1 MSIDTL
7 KALSN
12 MSLHSD
18 DVEQSKLVEQNH
30 QECEGR
36 KLRSSCNSLVLAGLH
51 ACGDLSVTMLKWVLN
66 MIWTLSLL
74 SNWIKWRSFL
84 FHIWYSLMD
93 NVMLSL
99 FILLDWLDNFGTVRS
114 KQWIQPYKYCAYKKE
129 NYTSIAINLHGSLD
143 FNKFIY
149 INHQI
154 MNPYYCL

>member
-1 MSIDTL
+1 
-7 KALSN
+7 
-12 MSLHSD
+12 
-18 DVEQSKLVEQNH
+18 
-30 QECEGR
+30 
-36 KLRSSCNSLVLAGLH
+36 
-51 ACGDLSVTMLKWVLN
+51 
-66 MIWTLSLL
+66 
-74 SNWIKWRSFL
+74 
-84 FHIWYSLMD
+84 MD

-114 KQWIQPYKYCAYKKE
+114 KQWIQPYKYCAYKKKKEE